1 MRHNFSLLRPPA
13 DHLGGVHLPGMAGLA
28 IPATRLA
35 QCPATCLPGASAR
48 AVDLPAVAAAAD
60 DNLRTTADAQKQAA
74 RHQRS
79 VARVADTT

>member
-1 MRHNFSLLRPPA
+1 MRHYFSLPRPPA
-13 DHLGGVHLPGMAGLA
+13 GHLDGMHLPGMAGLP

-35 QCPATCLPGASAR
+35 QRPAACLRGASAR

-60 DNLRTTADAQKQAA
+60 DNLHTAADAQKQSA